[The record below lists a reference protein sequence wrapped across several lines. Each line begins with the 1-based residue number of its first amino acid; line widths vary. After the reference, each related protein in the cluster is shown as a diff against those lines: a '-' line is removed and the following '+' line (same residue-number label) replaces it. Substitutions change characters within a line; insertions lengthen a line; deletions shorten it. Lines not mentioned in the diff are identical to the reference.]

1 MKIVIVD
8 DDPIVCSS
16 LKSIIE
22 ITGRTAQPSNDS
34 FEVVATG
41 LDGTEAVTLYE
52 THRPDILLLDI
63 QMKQM
68 SGLDAA
74 KIILDKHPKAKI
86 LFLTTFLDEAY
97 ILDALRIGAKG
108 YLMKT
113 DVSSILPALI
123 AISKGQRVFG
133 DEIVDKI
140 PHMMTEAAAGPE
152 SEDQIRQ
159 HSAFSSLSGKEWAI
173 TRLVAQGK
181 NNKEIADELHFSE
194 GTVRNYLSTILEKL
208 DLRDRTQLAVTYYK
222 EGFS

>member
-1 MKIVIVD
+1 MKIIIID

-22 ITGRTAQPSNDS
+22 ITGQTLQTSDNI
-34 FEVVATG
+34 EVVATG
-41 LDGTEAVTLYE
+41 LDGTEALTLYE
-52 THRPDILLLDI
+52 THRPDILLMDI

-74 KIILDKHPKAKI
+74 KSILDTYPKAKI
-86 LFLTTFLDEAY
+86 LFLTTFLDESY

-113 DVSSILPALI
+113 DVSSILPALM

-140 PHMMTEAAAGPE
+140 PHMMTETSAG
-152 SEDQIRQ
+152 SETNEQIRQ
-159 HSAFSSLSGKEWAI
+159 HSLFSSLSGKEWDI

-181 NNKEIADELHFSE
+181 NNKEIADDLHFSE
-194 GTVRNYLSTILEKL
+194 GTVRNYLSAILEKL

>member
-1 MKIVIVD
+1 MKIIIID

-22 ITGRTAQPSNDS
+22 ITGRTPQAPSDS
-34 FEVVATG
+34 IEVVATG
-41 LDGTEAVTLYE
+41 LDGTEALTLYE
-52 THRPDILLLDI
+52 THKPDILLMDI

-74 KIILDKHPKAKI
+74 KSILDTYPKAKI
-86 LFLTTFLDEAY
+86 LFLTTFLDESY

-113 DVSSILPALI
+113 DVSSILPALM

-140 PHMMTEAAAGPE
+140 PHMMTETSAG
-152 SEDQIRQ
+152 SETNEQIRQ
-159 HSAFSSLSGKEWAI
+159 HSLFSSLSGKEWDI

-181 NNKEIADELHFSE
+181 NNKEIADDLHFSE
-194 GTVRNYLSTILEKL
+194 GTVRNYLSAILEKL